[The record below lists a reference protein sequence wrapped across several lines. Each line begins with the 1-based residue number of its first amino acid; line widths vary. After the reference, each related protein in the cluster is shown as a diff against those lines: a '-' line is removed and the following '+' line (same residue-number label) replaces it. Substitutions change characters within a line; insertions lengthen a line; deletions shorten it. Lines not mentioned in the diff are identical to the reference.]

1 MKSILNN
8 WTIIRFL
15 RLAIAIVILIQAIY
29 QKDFAFGVLAL
40 LLMLMAITN
49 VGCCGAG
56 GCKVDVPNKKNKH
69 EEELIYEEQDNKK

>member
-40 LLMLMAITN
+40 LLMLMAIAN

-56 GCKVDVPNKKNKH
+56 GCKVDVRNKKNKH
-69 EEELIYEEQDNKK
+69 EEELIYEEQDNEK

>member
-8 WTIIRFL
+8 WTVIRFL
-15 RLAIAIVILIQAIY
+15 RVAIAIVILIQAIY

-40 LLMLMAITN
+40 LLILMAIAN

-56 GCKVDVPNKKNKH
+56 ECNVDVRNKKNKH
-69 EEELIYEEQDNKK
+69 EEEIIYEEQGNKK